1 MTINTFGGR
10 KFLLCV
16 FITILTFLLVL
27 IGKLPA
33 PDYLKIVFT
42 VIGLYTGLNVYQKSK
57 TVINKTQ

>member
-1 MTINTFGGR
+1 MTITDLGGR

-42 VIGLYTGLNVYQKSK
+42 VVGLYTGLNVFQKAK
-57 TVINKTQ
+57 TVINKIQ